1 MLFGLRV
8 IIMDPCDH
16 PTCNRLT
23 QPFKMVAILVLFITL
38 AACST
43 YDGLKSDIKRIIPGG
58 DDNAE
63 ASSLALIDE
72 EAPTPQTSE
81 QPSGDTLVTQIQE
94 KLAALGYNP
103 GKINGETN
111 TKTEAAIQDFQL
123 DNDLV
128 IDGRPSKSL
137 LRLISEKT
145 EAN

>member
-1 MLFGLRV
+1 MA
-8 IIMDPCDH
+8 
-16 PTCNRLT
+16 
-23 QPFKMVAILVLFITL
+23 AILVLFATL
-38 AACST
+38 TACST
-43 YDGLKSDIKRIIPGG
+43 YDGIKSDIKRLIPGG

-72 EAPTPQTSE
+72 EAPTQQTSE
-81 QPSGDTLVTQIQE
+81 QPSSDTLVTQIQE
-94 KLAALGYNP
+94 KLTALGYNP
-103 GKINGETN
+103 GEINGKTN